1 MREMLKLFLTIV
13 VFSAVAGGLLAT
25 VRSATKDRIEFQQL
39 VFVKGPTIRQI
50 MKGSSNDPVE
60 DSFKLRDG
68 GTERTFFKGKF
79 DGKFKTVALEA
90 HAAGFG
96 GEIGVMAAIN
106 IDTGR
111 IVGVGVTTHS
121 ETPGIGSRAKTDP
134 SFTRQFEGMP
144 VDESFDVKADGGAID
159 AISGATVT
167 SRGVCA
173 AVSKIC
179 DTYARLKDKILPE
192 MKS

>member
-68 GTERTFFKGKF
+68 DTERTFFKGKF
-79 DGKFKTVALEA
+79 DGKFKTVALESR
-90 HAAGFG
+90 AAGFG

-121 ETPGIGSRAKTDP
+121 ETPGIGSRVKTDP
-134 SFTRQFEGMP
+134 SFTRQFEGLP
-144 VDESFDVKADGGAID
+144 VEESFDVKAGGGAID

-179 DTYARLKDKILPE
+179 DIYGRLKDKILPE